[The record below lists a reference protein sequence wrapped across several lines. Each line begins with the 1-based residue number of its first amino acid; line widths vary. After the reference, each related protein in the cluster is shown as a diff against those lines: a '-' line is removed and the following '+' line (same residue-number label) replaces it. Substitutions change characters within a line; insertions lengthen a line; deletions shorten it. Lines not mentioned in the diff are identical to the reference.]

1 MIKSVYSGARDP
13 ADHGD
18 VAEMAALNLKGGN
31 GGPHRQATATL
42 ATDYT
47 YKGPFPLQGPVLR
60 FYLMLW
66 E

>member
-13 ADHGD
+13 AGHGD

-31 GGPHRQATATL
+31 GGPHRQTTATL
-42 ATDYT
+42 AT

-60 FYLMLW
+60 FYLMLR